1 MSARTTPTG
10 ALATPMTKGATVV
23 ATLAYVEAGHG
34 RAMRDAVVARMPPAM
49 RDRLSA
55 LEPTAEHPYA
65 ELLALW
71 RAADTLLHERDP
83 EWMERSG
90 AHSIE
95 AAGAQWYRGILRK
108 RSPNEFLTQSV
119 SLFQLFYTP
128 GDMEVVEEEGTRA
141 VLRLSGFDSGDP
153 LFCRR
158 QTGGLRQAILLAGG
172 EHPRVK
178 HVRCAH
184 EGDAFCEWEL
194 TWRGTEEGAAAGER
208 GGDGRGHGASDDG
221 MEAMQADGAA
231 GEDRSVR

>member
-1 MSARTTPTG
+1 MSARSTPAG
-10 ALATPMTKGATVV
+10 AAGVPMTKGATVV
-23 ATLAYVEAGHG
+23 ATLAYVEGAHG
-34 RAMRDAVVARMPPAM
+34 AAVRDEVVARLPASL
-49 RDRLSA
+49 RQRLSS

-71 RAADTLLHERDP
+71 RAADDVLRARDP

-90 AHSIE
+90 GHSIE

-108 RSPNEFLTQSV
+108 RSPHEFLTQSV
-119 SLFQLFYTP
+119 SLFQLFYSP

-172 EHPRVK
+172 EQPRVK

-184 EGDAFCEWEL
+184 TGDAFCEWEL
-194 TWRGTEEGAAAGER
+194 AWRGEGREPDDAKSGGIARGAG
-208 GGDGRGHGASDDG
+208 GAGSAS
-221 MEAMQADGAA
+221 AMQADGGEGDDLA
-231 GEDRSVR
+231 G